1 MEITE
6 RSVGGVTV
14 LDLNGRI
21 LLGQGDEV
29 LRHTVRSLIA
39 GGTRNL
45 VLNLAAVPHVDSAGL
60 GELVRCHTRM
70 VQAGGSVKLLN
81 LTARIRDLLSITK
94 LATIFETFESED
106 TAVGSF

>member
-6 RSVGGVTV
+6 RSVDGVTV
-14 LDLNGRI
+14 LDLDGKI

-94 LATIFETFESED
+94 LATIFETHESED
-106 TAVGSF
+106 SAVASF

>member
-14 LDLNGRI
+14 LDLDGKI
-21 LLGQGDEV
+21 LLGEGDEV

-39 GGTRNL
+39 GGTRKL
-45 VLNLAAVPHVDSAGL
+45 LLNLAAVPHVDSAGL

-70 VQAGGSVKLLN
+70 VQAGGSVEVRVLLHISVELGN
-81 LTARIRDLLSITK
+81 L
-94 LATIFETFESED
+94 LAVKPDQDGF
-106 TAVGSF
+106 V

>member
-6 RSVGGVTV
+6 RSVDGVTV
-14 LDLNGRI
+14 LDVEGKI
-21 LLGQGDEV
+21 LLGEGDEV

-39 GGTRNL
+39 GGTRKL
-45 VLNLAAVPHVDSAGL
+45 LLNLADVPYVDSAGL

-81 LTARIRDLLSITK
+81 LTSRMQDLLSITK
-94 LATIFETFESED
+94 LVTVFETFESED
-106 TAVGSF
+106 SAVGSF

>member
-6 RSVGGVTV
+6 RSVDGVTV
-14 LDLNGRI
+14 LDLEGKI
-21 LLGQGDEV
+21 LLGEGDEV

-39 GGTRNL
+39 GGTRKL
-45 VLNLAAVPHVDSAGL
+45 LLNLADVPHVDSAGL

-81 LTARIRDLLSITK
+81 LTSRMQDLLSITK
-94 LATIFETFESED
+94 LVTVFETFESED
-106 TAVGSF
+106 SAVGSF

>member
-14 LDLNGRI
+14 LDLNGKI
-21 LLGQGDEV
+21 QLGEGDDV

-39 GGTRNL
+39 GGTRKL
-45 VLNLAAVPHVDSAGL
+45 VLNLADVPYVDSAGL

-70 VQAGGSVKLLN
+70 VQAGGGVKLLN
-81 LTARIRDLLSITK
+81 LTSRMQDLLSITK
-94 LATIFETFESED
+94 LVTVFETFEAED
-106 TAVGSF
+106 AAVASF

>member
-14 LDLNGRI
+14 LDLDGKI
-21 LLGQGDEV
+21 LLGEGDEV

-39 GGTRNL
+39 GGTRQL
-45 VLNLAAVPHVDSAGL
+45 LLNLAAVPHVDSAGL

-81 LTARIRDLLSITK
+81 LTARMQDLLSITK
-94 LATIFETFESED
+94 LATVFESFESED
-106 TAVGSF
+106 SAIASF

>member
-14 LDLNGRI
+14 LDLDGKI
-21 LLGQGDEV
+21 LLGEGDEV

-45 VLNLAAVPHVDSAGL
+45 LLNLAAVPHVDSAGL

-70 VQAGGSVKLLN
+70 VQTGGSVKLLN
-81 LTARIRDLLSITK
+81 LTARMQDLLSITK
-94 LATIFETFESED
+94 LATVFESFESED
-106 TAVGSF
+106 AAIASF

>member
-14 LDLNGRI
+14 LDLDGKI
-21 LLGQGDEV
+21 LLGEGDEV

-45 VLNLAAVPHVDSAGL
+45 LLNLAAVPHVDSAGL

-81 LTARIRDLLSITK
+81 LTARMQDLLSITK
-94 LATIFETFESED
+94 LATVFESFESED
-106 TAVGSF
+106 AAIASF

>member
-14 LDLNGRI
+14 LDLDGRI

-39 GGTRNL
+39 GGTRKL
-45 VLNLAAVPHVDSAGL
+45 LLNLAAVPHVDSAGL

-81 LTARIRDLLSITK
+81 LTARMQDLLSITK
-94 LATIFETFESED
+94 LATVFESFESED
-106 TAVGSF
+106 SAVASF

>member
-6 RSVGGVTV
+6 RSVDGVTV
-14 LDLNGRI
+14 LDLDGKI

-70 VQAGGSVKLLN
+70 VQAGGSIKLLN

-94 LATIFETFESED
+94 LATIFETHESED
-106 TAVGSF
+106 SAVASF

>member
-14 LDLNGRI
+14 LDLDGKI
-21 LLGQGDEV
+21 LLGEGDEV

-45 VLNLAAVPHVDSAGL
+45 LLNLAAVPHVDSAGL

-81 LTARIRDLLSITK
+81 LTARMQDLLSITK
-94 LATIFETFESED
+94 LATVFESFESED
-106 TAVGSF
+106 AAVASF

>member
-6 RSVGGVTV
+6 RSVDGVTV
-14 LDLNGRI
+14 LDLDGKI
-21 LLGQGDEV
+21 LLGEGDEV

-45 VLNLAAVPHVDSAGL
+45 LLNLEAVPHVDSAGL

-81 LTARIRDLLSITK
+81 LTARMQDLLSITK
-94 LATIFETFESED
+94 LATVFESFESED
-106 TAVGSF
+106 SAVASF